1 MKQRDLLAHS
11 TRTGPSC
18 FQGGSVASLVTPL
31 FLISSFIGV
40 RWQLNC
46 SLRGDFQWKISVL
59 FLCPYTL
66 FYWNTGNNRHVQ
78 KRPIIKTLSFCDF
91 LLSVFF
97 FVFFVHV
104 FALVFVKGS
113 LGSPLSD
120 CHAVNYKIIF

>member
-18 FQGGSVASLVTPL
+18 FQGGSAASLVTPL
-31 FLISSFIGV
+31 FLISSFIGG

-46 SLRGDFQWKISVL
+46 SLRGDFQWTISVL

-66 FYWNTGNNRHVQ
+66 FHWNTGNNRHVQ

-91 LLSVFF
+91 LLSGFF
-97 FVFFVHV
+97 FFFGSCFH
-104 FALVFVKGS
+104 FLVFVKGS

>member
-1 MKQRDLLAHS
+1 MKQQDLLAHS

-18 FQGGSVASLVTPL
+18 FQGGSAASLVTPL
-31 FLISSFIGV
+31 FLISSFIGG

-66 FYWNTGNNRHVQ
+66 FHWNTGNNRHVQ
-78 KRPIIKTLSFCDF
+78 KRPIIKMLSFCDF

-97 FVFFVHV
+97 FFFFVHV
-104 FALVFVKGS
+104 FAFSFLSKVHLVAHSVIAT
-113 LGSPLSD
+113 L
-120 CHAVNYKIIF
+120 